1 VYNNFSKQHWV
12 LQKRYSEFDDLFK
25 LLSKLVPNCPAMP
38 GKTFLKISSL
48 DALNKRKSQLETFLK
63 ECVKRKD
70 IVSSEGFRS
79 FIEIEKNS
87 PELKIYNP
95 EKIASYEGLP
105 LGLRDFIYLKEENV
119 LIVACSDM
127 SLISRIDSEI
137 TNVKLPW
144 EEETNSH
151 ISIGGVVV
159 YKLDG
164 YNVVDRLWTKSYPKQ
179 TGVISW
185 CNESSVLTVGLDDG
199 KMFLYKAN
207 RESNFTIFDE
217 ILEIKPHT
225 DRVMGISLDAANYYL
240 YSCSTDKKFSVS
252 LIEYID
258 NTSGRLI

>member
-1 VYNNFSKQHWV
+1 
-12 LQKRYSEFDDLFK
+12 
-25 LLSKLVPNCPAMP
+25 LLSKLVPNCPAPP

-48 DALNKRKSQLETFLK
+48 DALNKRKSQLEAFLK

-70 IVSSEGFRS
+70 IISSEAFRG

-95 EKIASYEGLP
+95 DKIASYEGLP
-105 LGLRDFIYLKEENV
+105 LGLRDFILIKEENV
-119 LIVACSDM
+119 LIAACSDM

-151 ISIGGVVV
+151 ISIGGVIV
-159 YKLDG
+159 YKLDNN
-164 YNVVDRLWTKSYPKQ
+164 NVVDRLWTKSYPKQ
-179 TGVISW
+179 TGVVSW
-185 CNESSVLTVGLDDG
+185 CNETNVLTVGLDDG
-199 KMFLYKAN
+199 KIILYKVN
-207 RESNFTIFDE
+207 KDSNFTQFDE
-217 ILEIKPHT
+217 VLEIKPHN
-225 DRVMGISLDAANYYL
+225 DRIMGISLDASKYYL

-258 NTSGRLI
+258 NTSGMNIII